1 MKELI
6 LVGIFVLGLLL
17 NIFNIKIGTIT
28 LILAG
33 STLAM
38 AYFYVSVVM
47 FNKIPLRQAF
57 KKDAYKGISIF
68 RIIGSVGTGMALSV
82 LVVGMVFKIMYWPNG
97 DYMLLLGIVFC
108 LISIVVSIIKYTSK
122 RDIFY
127 KRLLFRLSGW
137 VVVGIIL
144 YVLPPYTLLNM
155 KYKDHPA
162 YREALINSIE
172 HPEDEAIHQKYVEEA
187 EKMERGQ

>member
-6 LVGIFVLGLLL
+6 LVGVFVLAFIL
-17 NIFNIKIGTIT
+17 NLFNVSGGSIGIV
-28 LILAG
+28 LGG

-38 AYFYVSVVM
+38 VYFYVSLII
-47 FNKIPLRQAF
+47 FNKIPLRQVF
-57 KKDAYKGISIF
+57 KKEAYKGISIF
-68 RIIGSVGTGMALSV
+68 RIIGSVGTGMALST

-108 LISIVVSIIKYTSK
+108 LISIVVSMIKYTSK
-122 RDIFY
+122 RDVFY
-127 KRLLFRLSGW
+127 KRLLFRLLGW
-137 VVVGIIL
+137 VVVGVIL

-155 KYKDHPA
+155 KYKDYPA
-162 YREALINSIE
+162 YKEALIKSIE
-172 HPEDEAIHQKYVEEA
+172 HPEDEAIRQKYVDEA